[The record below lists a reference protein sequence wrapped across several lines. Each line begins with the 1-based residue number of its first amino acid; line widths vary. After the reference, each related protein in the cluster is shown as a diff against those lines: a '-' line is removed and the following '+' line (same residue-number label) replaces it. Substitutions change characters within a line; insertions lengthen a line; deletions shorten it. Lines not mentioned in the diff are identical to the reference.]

1 MKRLLAFAAVAAAF
15 ALPSAARADFGIR
28 AGIEFPVTTHYNST
42 DSSPGGSFSIGDSF
56 QPSLD
61 VLAQFGPSDTLAFG
75 LEGRVNFASTNDFTR
90 TGTSLGPEVMLNI
103 PILPIYVRGSLPVRL
118 EPNAPE
124 LGLRLAAGF
133 KINLPIVGIYA
144 ELAADMPF
152 VGNDV
157 SGHSEDAFSHQIISV
172 GAGVEIRL

>member
-1 MKRLLAFAAVAAAF
+1 MKRPLAFAAVAAAL
-15 ALPSAARADFGIR
+15 ALPAAARADFGIR
-28 AGIEFPVTTHYNST
+28 AGIEFPVTTHVN
-42 DSSPGGSFSIGDSF
+42 DGNSFSIGDSF

-61 VLAQFGPSDTLAFG
+61 LLAQFGPSDTLAFG
-75 LEGRVNFASTNDFTR
+75 LEGRVNFASTNNFTR
-90 TGTSLGPEVMLNI
+90 TGTSLGPEAMLNI
-103 PILPIYVRGSLPVRL
+103 PILPLYVRASLPIRI

-133 KINLPIVGIYA
+133 KINFPIVGIYA

-157 SGHSEDAFSHQIISV
+157 NGNHEDAFSHQIISV